1 MNGSDAK
8 VTPPKSDVI
17 GEETME
23 SAPFILKAI
32 VVGLGIA
39 IIGMLG
45 LILYKIVAG
54 PSEEAAPTP
63 IVEAVLPPAGIS
75 AKDFDIAVP
84 AGATLVSVQ
93 PHGAEVFLHV
103 RLSDGSDKVIVV
115 NRANGEISRL
125 TLQAANN

>member
-17 GEETME
+17 DEETME
-23 SAPFILKAI
+23 SAPFFLKAI

-45 LILYKIVAG
+45 LILYKIVVG
-54 PSEEAAPTP
+54 PSEGAAPTP
-63 IVEAVLPPAGIS
+63 IVEAALPPEGMG
-75 AKDFDIAVP
+75 AKDFDVAVP

-93 PHGAEVFLHV
+93 PQGAEVFLHV
-103 RLSDGSDKVIVV
+103 RLSDGSDQVIIV
-115 NRANGEISRL
+115 NRASGEIARL
-125 TLQAANN
+125 TLQPAAN

>member
-8 VTPPKSDVI
+8 VTPPKSGGID
-17 GEETME
+17 EETME
-23 SAPFILKAI
+23 SAPFFLKAI

-63 IVEAVLPPAGIS
+63 VVEAVLPPAGID

-84 AGATLVSVQ
+84 ADATLVSMQ
-93 PHGAEVFLHV
+93 PQGAEVFLHV
-103 RLSDGSDKVIVV
+103 RLSDGSDQVIVV
-115 NRANGEISRL
+115 NRASGEIARL
-125 TLQAANN
+125 TLQPASN